1 MPAKGRLE
9 RGNLVT
15 ALELLSDK
23 LTPKEYAKVT
33 SIMSMLFVGHTF
45 EMSEDGFEFI
55 NLCVQAKKDAH
66 LHQIQKNYNNPRQNN
81 IVLLKPKK

>member
-15 ALELLSDK
+15 ALELLSAK

-45 EMSEDGFEFI
+45 DLSDDGFEFV
-55 NLCVQAKKDAH
+55 NLCISVK
-66 LHQIQKNYNNPRQNN
+66 KNYRKKTVKSLQGNVIR
-81 IVLLKPKK
+81 LKPKLS

>member
-45 EMSEDGFEFI
+45 DLSDDGFEFV
-55 NLCVQAKKDAH
+55 NLCISVK
-66 LHQIQKNYNNPRQNN
+66 KNY
-81 IVLLKPKK
+81 K

>member
-45 EMSEDGFEFI
+45 DLSDDGFEFV
-55 NLCVQAKKDAH
+55 NLCINVKKKYRKKVVKS
-66 LHQIQKNYNNPRQNN
+66 LQGNVIR
-81 IVLLKPKK
+81 LKPKLS

>member
-23 LTPKEYAKVT
+23 LTPREYAKVT

-45 EMSEDGFEFI
+45 DLSDDGFEFV
-55 NLCVQAKKDAH
+55 NLCISVK
-66 LHQIQKNYNNPRQNN
+66 KNYRKKRAVKSLQGNVIR
-81 IVLLKPKK
+81 LKPKLS

>member
-1 MPAKGRLE
+1 MPKKGRLE

-45 EMSEDGFEFI
+45 DLSDDGFEFI
-55 NLCVQAKKDAH
+55 NLCISIK
-66 LHQIQKNYNNPRQNN
+66 KNYRKKAVKSLQGNVIR
-81 IVLLKPKK
+81 LKPKLS

>member
-23 LTPKEYAKVT
+23 LTPREYAKVT

-45 EMSEDGFEFI
+45 DLSDDGFEFV
-55 NLCVQAKKDAH
+55 NLCINVKKKYRKKVVKS
-66 LHQIQKNYNNPRQNN
+66 LQGNVIR
-81 IVLLKPKK
+81 LKPKLS